1 MPTEAGCFHIREIR
15 FMEPVVTA
23 QVSPQQEAQEAL
35 RRHRGRIKAVAVTLS
50 ALAVILYA
58 LSLAPL

>member
-1 MPTEAGCFHIREIR
+1 
-15 FMEPVVTA
+15 MEPAVTA
-23 QVSPQQEAQEAL
+23 QATPQQEAQEAL

>member
-1 MPTEAGCFHIREIR
+1 
-15 FMEPVVTA
+15 MEQAVTA
-23 QVSPQQEAQEAL
+23 QATPQQEAQEAL

-50 ALAVILYA
+50 ALAAILYA